1 MREMPARTSASAPAA
16 GLSVRARVL
25 LVEDD
30 AFTRT
35 TVRGALMSAGINVV
49 AHSGS
54 AAEAIRLAAEHRPH
68 AAVIDLDLGPGP
80 NGIDVAAR
88 LRRDL
93 PSIGVVILTSYAD
106 PRLTGRNVRTLP
118 GGTVYLTK
126 AGMTS
131 PEVLT
136 DAIDVSM
143 RLASNAAVAGSP
155 TDIRPAGAT
164 AGLTDDQVAVARM
177 IADGLSNAEIGARR
191 GVSQATVERA
201 ILGIATALGIETTS
215 STNRRVLI
223 ARELLRQS
231 SGGNA
236 DHY

>member
-143 RLASNAAVAGSP
+143 RLASNAAVAESP

-236 DHY
+236 DHH